1 MAASAPPVRDSSARQ
16 RSLRAFFA
24 LWPDE
29 RARVRL
35 ARLAVDVARE
45 ANGRATPARN
55 LHVTLAFVGA
65 VSPQRVDALCEAGA
79 QAVRGIGAI
88 DVSLERVGGAHGGE
102 LVWLAPAA
110 LPREL
115 VELHET
121 LDALLAE
128 RGFATEAREF
138 RPHVTLARRCARR
151 VRLPAIAPIGWR
163 VTRVA
168 LMASTTGADGSEY
181 RELAGFML
189 A

>member
-1 MAASAPPVRDSSARQ
+1 MTANAQRRDSSAREKP
-16 RSLRAFFA
+16 LRTFFA

-29 RARVRL
+29 RAREQL

-45 ANGRATPARN
+45 GSGRAIAARN

-65 VSPQRVDALCEAGA
+65 VSPQRLDALCEAGA
-79 QAVRGIGAI
+79 QAARGIGAI
-88 DVSLERVGGAHGGE
+88 DVSLERVGGAHNGE
-102 LVWLAPAA
+102 LVWLAPAT

-115 VELHET
+115 VELHDK
-121 LDALLAE
+121 LDALLAD
-128 RGFATEAREF
+128 RGFPTEAREF

-151 VRLPAIAPIGWR
+151 ARLPSIAPVAWR

-181 RELAGFML
+181 RELAGFTL
-189 A
+189 S